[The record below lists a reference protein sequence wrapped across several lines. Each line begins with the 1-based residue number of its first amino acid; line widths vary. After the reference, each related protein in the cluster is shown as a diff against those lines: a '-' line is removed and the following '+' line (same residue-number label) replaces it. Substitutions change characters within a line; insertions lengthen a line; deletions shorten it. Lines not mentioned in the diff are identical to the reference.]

1 MKIGIATNI
10 TWYGAPVIDVARTAE
25 ALGFESLWMGEHII
39 IPVHVEK
46 PVRHGVLLPETYRH
60 MPDPFIWLTA
70 AAVSTTR
77 LRLGLDICLVPQR
90 NPLILAKEVACLDR
104 ISGGRLVLGVGSG
117 WIVEEAEIMGVPFRS
132 RWAKTME
139 CVRAL
144 KTIWTEETP
153 SFSGEYVS
161 FPPVYS
167 YPKPLQQPHPP
178 ILIGAGNP
186 NTNNLSTLKRVA
198 EVADGWLPVY
208 LSPTQMKQELDTLK
222 DLCEA
227 QGRDF
232 KQLDITLLVPAINL
246 GVGEA
251 FASFKGLKSEPKNAG
266 ELIAEYA
273 EIGVKRMI
281 VGLVDLTVE
290 SGRQVLEDAARGLK
304 LL

>member
-10 TWYGAPVIDVARTAE
+10 TWFGAPVVDVARAAE

-39 IPVHVEK
+39 IPVNIK
-46 PVRHGVLLPETYRH
+46 NPVRYGVPLPPSYRH

-70 AAVSTTR
+70 AAVTTSR

-104 ISGGRLVLGVGSG
+104 ISGGRLLLGVGSG
-117 WIVEEAEIMGVPFRS
+117 WIEEEAEIMGVPVRS

-139 CVRAL
+139 HVRAL

-153 SFSGEYVS
+153 SFTGEYVS

-167 YPKPLQQPHPP
+167 YPKPLQRPHPP

-186 NTNNLSTLKRVA
+186 NTRNLPTLRRVA
-198 EVADGWLPVY
+198 DLGDGWLPVY
-208 LSPTQMKQELDTLK
+208 LSPAQMKQELDTLK
-222 DLCEA
+222 ELCEA
-227 QGRDF
+227 KGRDF
-232 KQLDITLLVPAINL
+232 GRLDITLLVPAVNL

-251 FASFKGLKSEPKNAG
+251 FASFNGLKADPKNAG
-266 ELIAEYA
+266 ELIAEY
-273 EIGVKRMI
+273 EDIGVQRMI
-281 VGLVDLTVE
+281 VGLVDLTPE
-290 SGRQVLEDAARGLK
+290 SGMKVLEDAAKGLR
-304 LL
+304 LI

>member
-10 TWYGAPVIDVARTAE
+10 TWFGASVVDVAKTAE

-39 IPVHVEK
+39 IPVHIEN
-46 PVRHGVLLPETYRH
+46 PVRHGVPLPPSYRH

-70 AAVSTTR
+70 AAVTTSR
-77 LRLGLDICLVPQR
+77 LKFGLDICLVPQR

-139 CVRAL
+139 HVRAL

-153 SFSGEYVS
+153 SFTGEYVS

-167 YPKPLQQPHPP
+167 YPKPLQRPHPP

-186 NTNNLSTLKRVA
+186 NTRNLPTLKRVA
-198 EVADGWLPVY
+198 DLGDGWLPVY
-208 LSPTQMKQELDTLK
+208 LSPAQMKQELDTLK
-222 DLCEA
+222 ELCEA
-227 QGRDF
+227 RGRDF
-232 KQLDITLLVPAINL
+232 ETLDITLLVPAVNL

-251 FASFKGLKSEPKNAG
+251 FASFNGLKADPKNAG
-266 ELIAEYA
+266 ELIAEYE
-273 EIGVKRMI
+273 EIGVQRMI
-281 VGLVDLTVE
+281 VGLVDLTPE
-290 SGRQVLEDAARGLK
+290 SGMKVLEDAAKGLK
-304 LL
+304 LI

>member
-1 MKIGIATNI
+1 MKIGIATNV
-10 TWYGAPVIDVARTAE
+10 TWNGAPVIELAKTAE
-25 ALGFESLWMGEHII
+25 ALRFESLWMGEHII
-39 IPVHVEK
+39 IPVHIEN
-46 PVRHGVLLPETYRH
+46 PVRHGVMLPPSYRH

-77 LRLGLDICLVPQR
+77 LKLGLDVCLIPQR

-104 ISGGRLVLGVGSG
+104 ISGGRVVLGVGSG
-117 WIVEEAEIMGVPFRS
+117 WIEEEAEIMGVPFRS

-139 CVRAL
+139 YVRAL

-186 NTNNLSTLKRVA
+186 NTNNLPTLKRVA
-198 EVADGWLPVY
+198 ELADGWLPVY
-208 LSPTQMKQELDTLK
+208 LSPAQMKQELNTLRE
-222 DLCEA
+222 LCEA
-227 QGRDF
+227 NGRDF
-232 KQLDITLLVPAINL
+232 KKLDITLLVPAVNL

-251 FASFKGLKSEPKNAG
+251 FASYKGLAVKPQNAR
-266 ELIAEYA
+266 ELIAEYE
-273 EIGVKRMI
+273 EIGVQRMI
-281 VGLVDLTVE
+281 VGIVDMTAE
-290 SGRQVLEDAARGLK
+290 SAPKVLEEAAKGLN
-304 LL
+304 LI

>member
-1 MKIGIATNI
+1 MKIGIATNV
-10 TWYGAPVIDVARTAE
+10 TWYGASVIELAKTAE

-39 IPVHVEK
+39 IPLHIEN
-46 PVRHGVLLPETYRH
+46 PVRHGVPLPPSYRH

-70 AAVSTTR
+70 AAVSTGR
-77 LRLGLDICLVPQR
+77 LKLGLDICLVPQR

-104 ISGGRLVLGVGSG
+104 ISGGRVVLGVGSG
-117 WIVEEAEIMGVPFRS
+117 WIEEEAEIMGVPFRS

-139 CVRAL
+139 YVRAL

-186 NTNNLSTLKRVA
+186 NTNNLATIKRVA
-198 EVADGWLPVY
+198 ELADGWLPVY
-208 LSPTQMKQELDTLK
+208 LSPAQMKQELNTLRE
-222 DLCEA
+222 LCEA
-227 QGRDF
+227 NGRDF
-232 KQLDITLLVPAINL
+232 KKLDITLLVPAVNL

-251 FASFKGLKSEPKNAG
+251 FASYNGLAVKPQNAS
-266 ELIAEYA
+266 ELIAEYE
-273 EIGVKRMI
+273 EIGVQRMI
-281 VGLVDLTVE
+281 VGIVDMSAE
-290 SGRQVLEDAARGLK
+290 SAPKVLEEAAKGLK
-304 LL
+304 LI

>member
-1 MKIGIATNI
+1 MKFGIATNI
-10 TWYGAPVIDVARTAE
+10 TWYGAPVVDVATTAE

-39 IPVHVEK
+39 IPVQVAK

-77 LRLGLDICLVPQR
+77 LKLGLDICLVPQR
-90 NPLILAKEVACLDR
+90 NPLILAKEAASLDR

-117 WIVEEAEIMGVPFRS
+117 WIEEEAEIMGVPFGS

-139 CVRAL
+139 YVRAL

-153 SFSGEYVS
+153 SFSGEYLS
-161 FPPVYS
+161 FPAVYS

-186 NTNNLSTLKRVA
+186 NTNNLATLKRVA

-208 LSPTQMKQELDTLK
+208 LSPAQMRQELDTLK
-222 DLCEA
+222 ELCEA
-227 QGRDF
+227 RGRDF
-232 KQLDITLLVPAINL
+232 NKLDITLLVPAVNL

-251 FASFKGLKSEPKNAG
+251 FASFKGLKADPKNAG
-266 ELIAEYA
+266 ELIAEYE
-273 EIGVKRMI
+273 EIGVQRMI
-281 VGLVDLTVE
+281 VGVVDLTAE
-290 SGRQVLEDAARGLK
+290 SIRKVLENVARGLK
-304 LL
+304 LI

>member
-1 MKIGIATNI
+1 MKFGIATNI
-10 TWYGAPVIDVARTAE
+10 TWYGAPVVDVATTAE

-39 IPVHVEK
+39 IPVQVAK
-46 PVRHGVLLPETYRH
+46 PVRHGVLLPESYRH

-70 AAVSTTR
+70 AAVSTNR
-77 LRLGLDICLVPQR
+77 LKLGLDICLLPQR
-90 NPLILAKEVACLDR
+90 NPLILAKEAASLDR

-117 WIVEEAEIMGVPFRS
+117 WIEEEAEIMGVPFRS

-139 CVRAL
+139 YVRAL

-186 NTNNLSTLKRVA
+186 NTNNLATLTRVA

-208 LSPTQMKQELDTLK
+208 LSPAQMRQELDTLK
-222 DLCEA
+222 ELCEVR
-227 QGRDF
+227 GRDF
-232 KQLDITLLVPAINL
+232 NKLDITLLVPAVNL

-251 FASFKGLKSEPKNAG
+251 FASFKGLKAEPKNAG
-266 ELIAEYA
+266 ELIAEYQ
-273 EIGVKRMI
+273 EIGVQRMI
-281 VGLVDLTVE
+281 VGVVDLTAE
-290 SGRQVLEDAARGLK
+290 SVREVLENVARGLE
-304 LL
+304 LI